1 MSPVRS
7 VSGLFSDSALYSPA
21 RLGLSPLRGQE
32 RRKNR
37 AERKIFLPA
46 ALDTGPAGCYNTS
59 AQRSRYGSP
68 SSPQASAEGSTGT
81 TLRRFSGVV
90 LL

>member
-21 RLGLSPLRGQE
+21 RPELSPLRGQVQ
-32 RRKNR
+32 RKNR
-37 AERKIFLPA
+37 AERKIFLRR
-46 ALDTGPAGCYNTS
+46 ALDRAGGACYNTS

>member
-1 MSPVRS
+1 MWKTMWKMCITFCIGFYELRYVIR
-7 VSGLFSDSALYSPA
+7 
-21 RLGLSPLRGQE
+21 SPLILTG
-32 RRKNR
+32 NG
-37 AERKIFLPA
+37 KIFPA
-46 ALDTGPAGCYNTS
+46 QALDRAGAECYNVS